1 MLEAIAKVLGMT
13 VDEVAKIWNNNPQ
26 AMLNQVNQMVIQD
39 IKNPKPVKAKP
50 KAKKTKAK
58 KAK

>member
-13 VDEVAKIWNNNPQ
+13 VEEVAKIWNNNPQ

-50 KAKKTKAK
+50 KTKKAKAK